1 MAWLVRGVGWRKGGW
16 KPAENLSDI
25 RERISTLE
33 FGVFTKE
40 VIKY

>member
-1 MAWLVRGVGWRKGGW
+1 MAWLVRGGGWREGGG

-25 RERISTLE
+25 RGSISTLE